1 MSKKLLLILFAI
13 LLGAAQPLEAQRR
26 NPAKSADTAF
36 ERGQYSL
43 AIERYKKAIKK
54 VKKKKFEDERNRITY
69 QMGECY
75 RLTDNAKQA
84 AAQYKRLMKSD
95 FPNSNPIFYLHYGDM
110 LKRIEKY
117 DDALTMYNKYTE
129 LVPDDPRGQRAADDI
144 ANIKEWLEY
153 PSKYEVTKV
162 KALNSK
168 ASDFGIAWISNS
180 FNDVIFTSTREGGIA
195 KEKDGITG
203 QHFAD
208 IYYSR
213 QDKKGNWD
221 KPELVDEEGGLNTK
235 GSEGMPFFTKSFSD
249 VYFTRCPNDKRR
261 QSGCMILKS
270 KRTGSSFAE
279 ATVVEIAGVDSL
291 DVVGH
296 PTLNSDESIMYFTA
310 DRHGGFGGKDIWM
323 TIKGDDGKFGRPFN
337 LGYLRAFL
345 AIQCVK
351 FRL

>member
-13 LLGAAQPLEAQRR
+13 LLGAVQPLEAQRR
-26 NPAKSADTAF
+26 SPAKSADTAF

-95 FPNSNPIFYLHYGDM
+95 FPNNTPIFYLHYGDM

-117 DDALTMYNKYTE
+117 DDALAMYNKYTE

-203 QHFAD
+203 QRA
-208 IYYSR
+208 
-213 QDKKGNWD
+213 
-221 KPELVDEEGGLNTK
+221 EE
-235 GSEGMPFFTKSFSD
+235 
-249 VYFTRCPNDKRR
+249 
-261 QSGCMILKS
+261 
-270 KRTGSSFAE
+270 
-279 ATVVEIAGVDSL
+279 
-291 DVVGH
+291 
-296 PTLNSDESIMYFTA
+296 
-310 DRHGGFGGKDIWM
+310 
-323 TIKGDDGKFGRPFN
+323 TIG
-337 LGYLRAFL
+337 
-345 AIQCVK
+345 
-351 FRL
+351 